1 MNIKNIKNIM
11 QQESTESIDIK
22 ISRIL
27 NECGIP
33 AHLLGHEYIVVAIK
47 EVLNDGTLLH
57 KVTLKLYP
65 SVAEKVNSTASRV
78 ERSIRHAIKSAWIN
92 QEITNSYILEDV
104 FRRSARGALNSPT
117 NSEFIAE
124 IAKNIKLYKV

>member
-11 QQESTESIDIK
+11 QQEPNESIDIK

-33 AHLLGHEYIVVAIK
+33 AHLLGYEYIVLAIK
-47 EVLNDGTLLH
+47 EVMEDGTILH
-57 KVTLKLYP
+57 KVTLELYP
-65 SVAEKVNSTASRV
+65 RIAEKVNSTVSRV
-78 ERSIRHAIKSAWIN
+78 ERAIRHAIKTAWVN

-104 FRRSARGALNSPT
+104 FRRGARGYLNSPS

-124 IAKNIKLYKV
+124 IARNIKLYKV